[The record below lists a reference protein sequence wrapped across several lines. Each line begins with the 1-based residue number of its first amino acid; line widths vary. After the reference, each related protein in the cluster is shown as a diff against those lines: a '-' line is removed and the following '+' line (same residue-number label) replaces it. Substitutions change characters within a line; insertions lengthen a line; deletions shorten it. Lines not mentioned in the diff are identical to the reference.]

1 MQISQANSSGF
12 TLIEVM
18 VAIIIM
24 MVGLLGL
31 LQSVNLATEHNIK
44 NQLRNEA
51 VQVAEENMNRLKI
64 TPYDS
69 ISAAYTPVLVTSS
82 LRGGRSYVVTRSSSP
97 ISTDTLQLVV
107 HVGWLYR
114 NISSTY
120 EVRTLKT
127 Q

>member
-1 MQISQANSSGF
+1 
-12 TLIEVM
+12 M

-51 VQVAEENMNRLKI
+51 VQVAEESMNRLKI

-69 ISAAYTPVLVTSS
+69 ISAAYTPVSVASS
-82 LRGGRSYVVTRSSSP
+82 LRGGRSAYVVTKSSSQ
-97 ISTDTLQLVV
+97 ISTGTLQLVV
-107 HVGWLYR
+107 HIGWLYR

-120 EVRTLKT
+120 EVRTLKS